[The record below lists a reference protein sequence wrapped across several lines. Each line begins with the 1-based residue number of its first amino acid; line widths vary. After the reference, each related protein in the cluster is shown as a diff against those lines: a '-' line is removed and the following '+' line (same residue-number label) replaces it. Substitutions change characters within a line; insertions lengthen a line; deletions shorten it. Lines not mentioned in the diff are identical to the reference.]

1 VTSALISV
9 DELATL
15 LPAGQVVVVDCRF
28 SLKEPDQGFARYRE
42 GHIPGAVYAHL
53 DRDLSG
59 PVVPGRT
66 GRHPLPDPEALAR
79 RFAEWGIDAT
89 RHVIAYDD
97 DVGAFAAR
105 LWWLLH
111 WLGHDSVSVLDGGF
125 AAWTAAG
132 LPGSTET
139 PDVTR
144 ASFVAHVRSEL
155 IADANEVEAV
165 RTHDDHRLLDARDGA
180 RFRGEVEP
188 IDPVAGHIPGA
199 RSLPFLGHTD
209 AGHMRPAADVLA
221 SFAAVLGHV
230 PAENAIAY
238 CGSGVTAAH
247 LVLAAD
253 HAGLGRVR
261 LYPGSWSEW
270 ITDASRPVATGS

>member
-9 DELATL
+9 DELTAL
-15 LPAGQVVVVDCRF
+15 LPAKEVVVVDCRF
-28 SLKEPDQGFARYRE
+28 SLKNPDEGFAKYSA
-42 GHIPGAVYAHL
+42 GHIPGARYAHL

-59 PVVPGRT
+59 PVVPGVT
-66 GRHPLPDPEALAR
+66 GRHPLPDPAALAQ
-79 RFAEWGIDAT
+79 RFSAWGIDAD

-97 DVGAFAAR
+97 SVGAFAAR
-105 LWWLLH
+105 LWWLLL
-111 WLGHDSVSVLDGGF
+111 WLGHDAVSVLDGGLL
-125 AAWTAAG
+125 AWQARNLPVETAA
-132 LPGSTET
+132 PTVE
-139 PDVTR
+139 P
-144 ASFVAHVRSEL
+144 ASFVPHLRPEL
-155 IADANEVEAV
+155 VVDAEEVERV
-165 RTHDDHRLLDARDGA
+165 RTRDDHRLLDARGPA
-180 RFRGEVEP
+180 RFRGDEEP

-199 RSLPFLGHTD
+199 RSFPFLDHTE
-209 AGHMRPAADVLA
+209 AGHLRSAADIRA
-221 SFAAVLGHV
+221 SFAAALGHV

-247 LVLAAD
+247 LVLAGA

>member
-1 VTSALISV
+1 MTSALISV

-15 LPAGQVVVVDCRF
+15 LPTAELVVLDCRF
-28 SLKEPDQGFARYRE
+28 SLKDPEQGFARYQA
-42 GHIPGAVYAHL
+42 GHIPGARYAHL
-53 DRDLSG
+53 NRDLSG
-59 PVVPGRT
+59 PVTPGLT
-66 GRHPLPDPEALAR
+66 GRHPLPDPQTLAR
-79 RFAEWGIDAT
+79 RFSDWGIDAS
-89 RHVIAYDD
+89 RRVVAYDD

-105 LWWLLH
+105 AWWLLR
-111 WLGHDSVSVLDGGF
+111 WLGHDAVSVLDGGF
-125 AAWTAAG
+125 AAWSSAG
-132 LPGSTET
+132 RTVETET
-139 PDVTR
+139 PTVTS
-144 ASFVAHVRSEL
+144 ASFVPHLRPEL
-155 IADANEVEAV
+155 VADANEVEEM
-165 RTHDDHRLLDARDGA
+165 RTHDDHRVLDARDAA

-199 RSLPFLGHTD
+199 RSLPFMAHTD
-209 AGHMRPAADVLA
+209 AGHLRPPGDILA

-247 LVLAAD
+247 LVLAAE
-253 HAGLGRVR
+253 HAGLGRMR